1 MLPRML
7 PRFSVTPVTLTT
19 CPITFRVPPPWA
31 SALKALGSPSRAF
44 MPLLI
49 SRRPNSVPIKSNT
62 VVMPPVTAPPQSPLT
77 RAVMVPKRS
86 VITSVTPSLV
96 ATPKA
101 LLSFEAIS
109 GALFCTCAQTLL
121 KPS

>member
-7 PRFSVTPVTLTT
+7 PRFLVAPVTLTT
-19 CPITFRVPPPWA
+19 CPSTFTVPPPWA
-31 SALKALGSPSRAF
+31 SLLKVSMVFPRF
-44 MPLLI
+44 IMVC
-49 SRRPNSVPIKSNT
+49 PNSLPIKSST

-77 RAVMVPKRS
+77 RAVMVPTRS
-86 VITSVTPSLV
+86 VITLVTPSLV

-101 LLSFEAIS
+101 LLSFEANS